1 MDDTANALFAGP
13 GEMRARCREFDWA
26 STPLGP
32 VANWPQSLRIAVDLC
47 LGSAA
52 SSVVRTEA
60 GLRASEAAMDVERG
74 AQERGSLGRALAE
87 AEEAERRRL
96 ARELHDQLG
105 QELTAFRLGLEEA
118 LRLAAASHGPNAPS
132 SASLST
138 RLTSLLTMANHMA
151 IVARSIAV
159 DLRPL
164 ELDDMGLASAI
175 ETYVHSWS
183 SRYGITTEIAMTG
196 MDNCSKESD
205 AISAVYRILQE
216 ALTNVAK
223 HAAASHVSVI
233 GGCSNGEI
241 RLVVEDNGR
250 GFDMTAPPRVGS
262 GRRLGVA
269 GMQERAAL
277 MRGSVSVESI
287 PDVGTTVYVRIPMG
301 TPPPSSI

>member
-1 MDDTANALFAGP
+1 MDVTAKILFAGP
-13 GEMRARCREFDWA
+13 GELRARCREFDWA

-32 VANWPQSLRIAVDLC
+32 VASWPQSLRTAMGLY
-47 LGSAA
+47 LGSAVA
-52 SSVVRTEA
+52 SSVA
-60 GLRASEAAMDVERG
+60 RAEAAMEVERG
-74 AQERGSLGRALAE
+74 AQERDSLRRALAK

-96 ARELHDQLG
+96 ARELHDRLG

-118 LRLAAASHGPNAPS
+118 LRLTATPHDPNAPS
-132 SASLST
+132 STVLST
-138 RLTSLLTMANHMA
+138 RLTNLLTMANHMA
-151 IVARSIAV
+151 MVARSIAV

-164 ELDDMGLASAI
+164 ELDDVGLASAI
-175 ETYVHSWS
+175 ETYVQSWS
-183 SRYGITTEIAMTG
+183 SRYGITTDVAMTG
-196 MDNCSKESD
+196 MERCSKESD

-250 GFDMTAPPRVGS
+250 GFNMAAPPRAGS
-262 GRRLGVA
+262 GRQLGVA

-277 MRGSVSVESI
+277 MRGVVSVESI
-287 PDVGTTVYVRIPMG
+287 PDVGTTVYIRIPVG
-301 TPPPSSI
+301 NAAN